1 MPKGPPEDEGQ
12 VRPAPVL
19 LAPRIGTITPI
30 LPPWSAEKEIGY
42 VLAAGAKDAVRIGE
56 ETHNSVL
63 CLIPIRHRTGLR
75 LGDPVCIWD
84 YVEGEVFGGVIAEI
98 SLPNITR
105 EHLET
110 YLFEEFV
117 PTQELVAVGSIDFLE
132 QPAIITVK
140 LFCTLEPKT
149 WQKGPVD
156 YTPHPRASLFRPGP
170 KLVQKMF
177 GLAKSGEGICYGVI
191 LLGRQPYKFLA
202 GENHGL
208 VDIGTENKVVEDQD
222 SQLTYFPYIMRE
234 HLLYEHEFSIG
245 TTGKGKTVRNK
256 NDVNQWIDKL
266 RGAVVIL
273 DKHGEYIDLGKS
285 LVNPPDQTEQT
296 IWKDCSFQAAGL
308 KDLKIFKWAPRLP
321 EEPNKKVEYFTVRL
335 GELENSDL
343 CYYLPELTPQGYT
356 VLPRLIGFFKRESGL
371 FPTLANF
378 ERWLRRVDLP
388 ESVADQRTVSA
399 VLRRLAMTLE
409 SRIFDGLDLEDIP
422 IQELIQPGRV
432 SVIPLNHILDDDV
445 VTNIAFHVL
454 NKLARYK
461 LSGQDKAKIPVMI
474 LVDEAHNY
482 FPRFVDPEQ
491 RAFIK
496 RLIRRAKTICKEGR
510 KFQLRLQFTTQ
521 RPEEI
526 DIGVLSIVNTIT
538 FFGCTPQQVSSLKKA
553 IELPIS
559 PNQLIN
565 LPKRTS
571 IIYSKDNTDA
581 PVTVLVPWPTLRHP
595 VRV

>member
-1 MPKGPPEDEGQ
+1 M
-12 VRPAPVL
+12 RSAPVL
-19 LAPRIGTITPI
+19 LASRVGAITPI
-30 LPPWSAEKEIGY
+30 FPPWPAEKEIGY

-56 ETHNSVL
+56 DQYSTVL

-132 QPAIITVK
+132 QPAIIAVK

-156 YTPHPRASLFRPGP
+156 YTPHPRASVFRPGP
-170 KLVQKMF
+170 KLVRKLF

-191 LLGRQPYKFLA
+191 LLGRQPYKFVT
-202 GENHGL
+202 GNGHGT
-208 VDIGTENKVVEDQD
+208 VDLGTEKEVGEEQD
-222 SQLTYFPYIMRE
+222 TQLTYFPYIMRE
-234 HLLYEHEFSIG
+234 HLLYEHEFSVG
-245 TTGKGKTVRNK
+245 TTGKGKTARNK
-256 NDVNQWIDKL
+256 NDVKQWIDVL
-266 RGAVVIL
+266 HGAVVIL
-273 DKHGEYIDLGKS
+273 DKHGEYVDLGKTP
-285 LVNPPDQTEQT
+285 VDPPNYREQT
-296 IWKDCSFQAAGL
+296 IWDDCSFQAAGL
-308 KDLKIFKWAPRLP
+308 KDLKIFRWASRLP
-321 EEPNKKVEYFTVRL
+321 EEPSQKEEYFTVRF
-335 GELENSDL
+335 GELESSDL

-356 VLPRLIGFFKRESGL
+356 VLPRLIGCFARESGL

-378 ERWLRRVDLP
+378 ERWLRRADLP

-409 SRIFDGLDLEDIP
+409 SHIFDGLDLEDIS
-422 IQELIQPGRV
+422 IEELIQPGRV
-432 SVIPLNHILDDDV
+432 SVIPLNHILDEDV
-445 VTNIAFHVL
+445 VTIIAFHVL

-461 LSGQDKAKIPVMI
+461 LSGQDKAKTPVMI

-482 FPRFVDPEQ
+482 FPRLVDPER

-496 RLIRRAKTICKEGR
+496 RLVRRAKTICKEGR

-538 FFGCTPQQVSSLKKA
+538 FFGCTPQQVSSLKRA

-571 IIYSKDNTDA
+571 VIYSKDNTDA
-581 PVTVLVPWPTLRHP
+581 PVTVLVPWPTLWHP

>member
-1 MPKGPPEDEGQ
+1 
-12 VRPAPVL
+12 
-19 LAPRIGTITPI
+19 
-30 LPPWSAEKEIGY
+30 
-42 VLAAGAKDAVRIGE
+42 
-56 ETHNSVL
+56 
-63 CLIPIRHRTGLR
+63 
-75 LGDPVCIWD
+75 
-84 YVEGEVFGGVIAEI
+84 
-98 SLPNITR
+98 
-105 EHLET
+105 
-110 YLFEEFV
+110 
-117 PTQELVAVGSIDFLE
+117 
-132 QPAIITVK
+132 
-140 LFCTLEPKT
+140 
-149 WQKGPVD
+149 
-156 YTPHPRASLFRPGP
+156 
-170 KLVQKMF
+170 
-177 GLAKSGEGICYGVI
+177 
-191 LLGRQPYKFLA
+191 
-202 GENHGL
+202 
-208 VDIGTENKVVEDQD
+208 
-222 SQLTYFPYIMRE
+222 MRE
-234 HLLYEHEFSIG
+234 HLLYEHEFSVG

-256 NDVNQWIDKL
+256 NDVKQWIDKL

-273 DKHGEYIDLGKS
+273 DKHGEYVDLGKS
-285 LVNPPDQTEQT
+285 PVNPPDLKEQT
-296 IWKDCSFQAAGL
+296 IWEDCSFQTAGL

-335 GELENSDL
+335 GELESSDL

-356 VLPRLIGFFKRESGL
+356 VLPRLVNFFKRESGL
-371 FPTLANF
+371 LPTLANF
-378 ERWLRRVDLP
+378 ERWLRRVDLQ

-409 SRIFDGLDLEDIP
+409 SRIFDGLDLEDIS
-422 IQELIQPGRV
+422 IQKLVFPGRV
-432 SVIPLNHILDDDV
+432 SVIPLNHILDEDV
-445 VTNIAFHVL
+445 VTMIAFHVL
-454 NKLARYK
+454 NKLARHK

-482 FPRFVDPEQ
+482 FPRFVDLER

-496 RLIRRAKTICKEGR
+496 RLVRRAKTICKEGR